1 VQVEFYLP
9 ETVNLELARRDA
21 FQDMGHKLRQW
32 RFNFKEKLQI
42 QVDDTP
48 ETIRARVGAGFLQKY
63 DTLDVAH
70 MLERWCS
77 EKDKVGDDL
86 YFYFVYFN

>member
-48 ETIRARVGAGFLQKY
+48 ETI
-63 DTLDVAH
+63 
-70 MLERWCS
+70 
-77 EKDKVGDDL
+77 
-86 YFYFVYFN
+86 